1 MLIYG
6 LLDIFSTVKNTQLI
20 VIIFKTFSWLML
32 MIIIWWLL
40 LQRGLI
46 SENLESNFYSP
57 DFVFVFVFV
66 FVFDFVAA
74 FVLT

>member
-6 LLDIFSTVKNTQLI
+6 LLDIFSTDKNTQLI

-40 LQRGLI
+40 LQRGWI
-46 SENLESNFYSP
+46 SENLESTFYSP
-57 DFVFVFVFV
+57 DFVFVFFFDFVVVFV
-66 FVFDFVAA
+66 F
-74 FVLT
+74 T

>member
-6 LLDIFSTVKNTQLI
+6 LLDIFSTDKNTQLI

-40 LQRGLI
+40 LQRGWI

-66 FVFDFVAA
+66 FDFVAA